1 MQGYKE
7 VQGDVGGGLACRE
20 GLCEGE
26 PLRRPHVER
35 GEAAR

>member
-1 MQGYKE
+1 MLRVASLYISLY
-7 VQGDVGGGLACRE
+7 LACRE

-26 PLRRPHVER
+26 PLCRAHVKR